1 MREKYFKENAIYRT
15 FLLLNSR
22 EKFKLILIS
31 LAQVIVNLLDLLG
44 IVLIGI
50 LGSLTVNGIQSK
62 NSGTRVTQVLSFLR
76 IDQFT
81 LQEQVAILSALATI
95 ALVGRTVISVILT
108 RKVLFFMSSVAAKIS
123 SDSIFRIMNNTLLLV
138 QSISSQNM
146 IYSLTNGVNA
156 LTIGLLGTLTTLI
169 ADFSL
174 FIMLSLS
181 LFIVSPTI
189 AFTSTIIFGLV
200 AATLFA
206 LLQKRAALISTE
218 FTKLSIE
225 GNQKIYEI
233 IVSFREIY
241 TKNRQGYYANTIS
254 QNRFAFAKSSAEMA
268 FLPHISKY
276 VIEIT
281 LILCTLIISAVQL
294 FTLDASRAIA
304 TLTFFIAAGS
314 RIAPAVLRIQQGL
327 ITLKTNLGQANPTL
341 ILMRRLASTERV
353 KKEVDLSE
361 SHNYDFIPSI
371 SVSNLAFNY
380 LDNSSFKLHEISVD
394 IQPGKSL
401 AIVGPSGSGK
411 STLVD
416 LIIGLQT
423 PTSGSVLIS
432 GLPPA
437 EAINK
442 WPGSI
447 SYVAQDT
454 IIIEGTIK
462 ENVCLGYDSNSIP
475 EYLVLEA
482 LNKANLRNF
491 VDTLPK
497 GLNTQVGERGTKLS
511 GGQRQRLGIARA
523 LINNPKIII
532 LDEATSS
539 LDSSTESEINETFE
553 NLKDSVTLIIIAHR
567 LSSVRNSDK
576 VIYINN
582 GVNMASGTFS
592 EVREAV
598 PDFDKQAKLMG
609 F

>member
-1 MREKYFKENAIYRT
+1 VRAKYFKENAIYRT

-81 LQEQVAILSALATI
+81 LQEQVAILSALATM
-95 ALVGRTVISVILT
+95 ALVGRTVISIILT

-174 FIMLSLS
+174 FILLSLS

-341 ILMRRLASTERV
+341 ILMNRLASTERV

-361 SHNYDFIPSI
+361 SHNDDFIPSI
-371 SVSNLAFNY
+371 SVNNLAFNY
-380 LDNSSFKLHEISVD
+380 LDNFSFKLHEISVD

-462 ENVCLGYDSNSIP
+462 ENVCLGYDSNSISD
-475 EYLVLEA
+475 ELVA
-482 LNKANLRNF
+482 
-491 VDTLPK
+491 
-497 GLNTQVGERGTKLS
+497 S
-511 GGQRQRLGIARA
+511 S
-523 LINNPKIII
+523 KIII
-532 LDEATSS
+532 LGLFNKALAIPNRCFWPPLSFVPPS
-539 LDSSTESEINETFE
+539 PI
-553 NLKDSVTLIIIAHR
+553 SV
-567 LSSVRNSDK
+567 
-576 VIYINN
+576 
-582 GVNMASGTFS
+582 
-592 EVREAV
+592 
-598 PDFDKQAKLMG
+598 
-609 F
+609 